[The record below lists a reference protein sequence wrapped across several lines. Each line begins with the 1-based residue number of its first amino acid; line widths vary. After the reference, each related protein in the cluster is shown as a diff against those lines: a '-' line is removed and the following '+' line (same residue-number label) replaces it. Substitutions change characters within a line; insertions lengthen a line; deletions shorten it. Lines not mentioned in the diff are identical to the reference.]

1 MHRQNVFDAI
11 IAKQLA
17 SVPASEKLAART
29 LAQPYAI
36 KLIVSRQTRTPAQC
50 IHSPRQTC
58 ISEMELLC
66 CTSLTLPLQN
76 VRELQQLDCD
86 CKAAQSEGI

>member
-1 MHRQNVFDAI
+1 MLWVHRQNVFDAI

-36 KLIVSRQTRTPAQC
+36 KLIVSR
-50 IHSPRQTC
+50 
-58 ISEMELLC
+58 
-66 CTSLTLPLQN
+66 
-76 VRELQQLDCD
+76 
-86 CKAAQSEGI
+86 